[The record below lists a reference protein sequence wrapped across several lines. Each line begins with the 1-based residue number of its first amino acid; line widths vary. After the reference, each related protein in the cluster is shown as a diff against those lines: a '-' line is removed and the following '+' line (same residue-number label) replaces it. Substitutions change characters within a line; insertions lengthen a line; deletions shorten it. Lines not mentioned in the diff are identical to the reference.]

1 MKSIKPLI
9 GITMGDPAGI
19 GPEVAAKTM
28 AMKQIYEMC
37 RPIVI
42 GDANAMR
49 QAVEIANVTLSIRSI
64 KEVSEA
70 KFEYG
75 SVDVFDL
82 KNVELNQLEHGKISA
97 MAGNAAFEYVKKVI
111 ELAMAKNV
119 DATVTGP
126 IHKESINLAGH
137 HFAGHTE
144 IYAHFTNT
152 NDFAMLLASGNLRV
166 IHVSTHVS
174 VRQACDLVKKD
185 RILKVIHL
193 LNNACRQF
201 GIESPQIGVAG
212 LNPHASDGGLFGWE
226 EEKEIIP
233 AIEEARKLGIH
244 VEGPLPP
251 DILFPKAKGGCYD
264 GCVAMYHDQGH
275 IPFKYEGF
283 IWSCELGK
291 METIKGVNITL
302 GIPIIRVSVD
312 HGTAFE
318 IAGLGIANPDS
329 MALAIEY
336 ATKMAMS
343 KMQSSDEMLNY

>member
-28 AMKQIYEMC
+28 AKKEIYEIC
-37 RPIVI
+37 RPIII
-42 GDANAMR
+42 GDANVMK
-49 QAVEIANVTLSIRSI
+49 QAVEIAKVTISIRSI
-64 KEVSEA
+64 AEVSEA
-70 KFEYG
+70 KFEFG
-75 SVDVFDL
+75 TADVFNL
-82 KNVELNQLEHGKISA
+82 KNVDLNQFEQGKISA

-111 ELAMAKNV
+111 ELALNKKI

-144 IYAHFTNT
+144 IYGHFTNT
-152 NDFAMLLASGNLRV
+152 KDFAMLLASGNLRV
-166 IHVSTHVS
+166 IHVSTHVP
-174 VRQACDLVKKD
+174 VRQACDLVKKE
-185 RILKVIHL
+185 RILKVIQL
-193 LNNACRQF
+193 LNDACQQF

-212 LNPHASDGGLFGWE
+212 LNPHASDGGLFGFE

-233 AIEEARKLGIH
+233 AIQEARKFGIE
-244 VEGPLPP
+244 VDGPLPP

-283 IWSCELGK
+283 IWNCELGR
-291 METIKGVNITL
+291 METVKGVNITL

-318 IAGLGIANPDS
+318 IAGLGIASPDS
-329 MALAIEY
+329 MVLAIEY

-343 KMQSSDEMLNY
+343 RK

>member
-1 MKSIKPLI
+1 MKQTRPII

-19 GPEVAAKTM
+19 GPEVATKTLAK
-28 AMKQIYEMC
+28 KEIYDLC

-42 GDANAMR
+42 GDAEAMR
-49 QAVEIANVTLSIRSI
+49 QACDIAKVKLQVRS
-64 KEVSEA
+64 VSEVADA
-70 KFEYG
+70 KFEFG
-75 SVDVFDL
+75 TIDVFDL
-82 KNVELNQLEHGKISA
+82 KNVDMKLLEHGKISA
-97 MAGNAAFEYVKKVI
+97 MAGEAAFQAVKKVI
-111 ELAMAKNV
+111 ELAQAKKI

-152 NDFAMLLASGNLRV
+152 KDYAMLLVSENLRV
-166 IHVSTHVS
+166 IHVSTHVP
-174 VRQACDLVKKD
+174 VRQACDLVKKE

-193 LNNACRQF
+193 LHTALKQF
-201 GIESPQIGVAG
+201 GFESPRIGVAG

-226 EEKEIIP
+226 EENEIIP
-233 AIEEARKLGIH
+233 AIQEAQKSGIQI
-244 VEGPLPP
+244 EGPLPP

-275 IPFKYEGF
+275 IAFKLDGF
-283 IWSCELGK
+283 TWSCETNS
-291 METIKGVNITL
+291 MASVKGVNITL

-318 IAGLGIANPDS
+318 IAGLGIASPES
-329 MALAIEY
+329 MIMAIEY
-336 ATKMAMS
+336 ASRMTG
-343 KMQSSDEMLNY
+343 

>member
-1 MKSIKPLI
+1 MLSVKPII

-28 AMKQIYEMC
+28 AKKRIYDIC
-37 RPIVI
+37 RPLIV
-42 GDANAMR
+42 GDANAMKH
-49 QAVEIANVTLSIRSI
+49 AVKLANVKLEIRSI
-64 KEVSEA
+64 SELSEA

-75 SVDVFDL
+75 TVDVFDL
-82 KNVELNQLEHGKISA
+82 KNVDMNQLEHGKISA
-97 MAGNAAFEYVKKVI
+97 MAGNAAFEAVKKVI
-111 ELAMAKNV
+111 ELALENKIH
-119 DATVTGP
+119 ATVTGP

-144 IYAHFTNT
+144 IYGHLTNT
-152 NDFAMLLASGNLRV
+152 KNFAMLLVSEILRV

-174 VRQACDLVKKD
+174 IRQACDLVKKE
-185 RILKVIHL
+185 RVLKVIHL
-193 LNNACRQF
+193 LNDACKQF
-201 GIESPQIGVAG
+201 GIETPRIGVAG

-233 AIEEARKLGIH
+233 AIEAAKAQGLV

-251 DILFPKAKGGCYD
+251 DILFPKAKGGGYD

-283 IWSCELGK
+283 IWNCELGK

-318 IAGLGIANPDS
+318 IAGLGIAKADS
-329 MALAIEY
+329 LVLAIEY
-336 ATKMAMS
+336 ASKMA
-343 KMQSSDEMLNY
+343 KR

>member
-1 MKSIKPLI
+1 MTKDKPII

-19 GPEVAAKTM
+19 GPEVTAKTL
-28 AMKQIYEMC
+28 AKQEIYEIC

-42 GDANAMR
+42 GDANVMK
-49 QAVEIANVTLSIRSI
+49 QAVEIAKVKPGVRSI
-64 KEVSEA
+64 ADVSEA

-75 SVDVFDL
+75 AMEIFDL
-82 KNVELNQLEHGKISA
+82 KNVAMHQLEHGKISA
-97 MAGNAAFEYVKKVI
+97 MAGNAAFEYVKKII
-111 ELAMAKNV
+111 ELALEKKI

-137 HFAGHTE
+137 HYAGHTE
-144 IYAHFTNT
+144 IYGHYTKT
-152 NDFAMLLASGNLRV
+152 KDFAMLLASGNLRV

-185 RILKVIHL
+185 RVLKVIHL
-193 LNNACRQF
+193 LNNACKQF
-201 GIESPQIGVAG
+201 GIESPRIGVAG

-226 EEKEIIP
+226 EEQEIIP
-233 AIEEARKLGIH
+233 AIQAARKLGIH
-244 VEGPLPP
+244 IEGPLPP

-264 GCVAMYHDQGH
+264 GCVAMFHDQGH

-283 IWSCELGK
+283 IWNCELGR

-318 IAGLGIANPDS
+318 IAGLGIANEDS
-329 MALAIEY
+329 MVLAIEY
-336 ATKMAMS
+336 AAKMAGV
-343 KMQSSDEMLNY
+343 

>member
-19 GPEVAAKTM
+19 GSEVAAKTM
-28 AMKQIYEMC
+28 AMKEIYEMC
-37 RPIVI
+37 RPIII
-42 GDANAMR
+42 GDANVMK
-49 QAVEIANVTLSIRSI
+49 QAVEIAKLTLSIRSI
-64 KEVSEA
+64 TEVSEA
-70 KFEYG
+70 KFAYG
-75 SVDVFDL
+75 TADVFDL
-82 KNVELNQLEHGKISA
+82 KNVDMSQLELGKISA
-97 MAGNAAFEYVKKVI
+97 IAGNAAFEYVKKVI
-111 ELAMAKNV
+111 ELALNKII

-137 HFAGHTE
+137 RFAGHTE
-144 IYAHFTNT
+144 IYGHFTNT
-152 NDFAMLLASGNLRV
+152 KDFAMLLASGNLRV

-174 VRQACDLVKKD
+174 VRQACDLVKKN
-185 RILKVIHL
+185 RILKVIRL
-193 LNNACRQF
+193 LDDACQQF
-201 GIESPQIGVAG
+201 GIESPRIGVAG

-233 AIEEARKLGIH
+233 AIQEARKWGLQ

-283 IWSCELGK
+283 IWNCELGR
-291 METIKGVNITL
+291 METVKGVNITL

-329 MALAIEY
+329 MVLAIDY
-336 ATKMAMS
+336 ARMMARS
-343 KMQSSDEMLNY
+343 RK

>member
-19 GPEVAAKTM
+19 GPEVTAKTL
-28 AMKQIYEMC
+28 AKKEIYEMC
-37 RPIVI
+37 RPIVV
-42 GDANAMR
+42 GDAYSMR
-49 QAVEIANVTLSIRSI
+49 QAVEIVKMKLEIRSTLKI
-64 KEVSEA
+64 SEA

-75 SVDVFDL
+75 TVDVFDL
-82 KNVELNQLEHGKISA
+82 KNVDMDRLEHGKISA
-97 MAGNAAFEYVKKVI
+97 MAGNAAFEAVKKVI
-111 ELAMAKNV
+111 ELALEKKI

-144 IYAHFTNT
+144 IYGHFTNT
-152 NDFAMLLASGNLRV
+152 KDFAMLLVSGNLRV

-174 VRQACDLVKKD
+174 VRQACDLVKKE
-185 RILKVIHL
+185 RVLKVIKL
-193 LNNACRQF
+193 LNDACKQF
-201 GIESPQIGVAG
+201 GIESPKLGVAG

-233 AIEEARKLGIH
+233 AIQEARKLEIQ

-283 IWSCELGK
+283 IWNCELGR
-291 METIKGVNITL
+291 METVKGVNITL

-312 HGTAFE
+312 HGTGFE
-318 IAGLGIANPDS
+318 IAGLGIANEDS
-329 MALAIEY
+329 MVLAIEY
-336 ATKMAMS
+336 AASMAGA
-343 KMQSSDEMLNY
+343 